1 MAPHIAAFAATLTFV
16 AATTRAFAHRGKP
29 LLPPHVPTPALLPP
43 ATLPDAAA
51 TAPATVSQETC

>member
-29 LLPPHVPTPALLPP
+29 LLPPYVPTPALPP
-43 ATLPDAAA
+43 AALPE
-51 TAPATVSQETC
+51 TAVADPAPLSQETC

>member
-29 LLPPHVPTPALLPP
+29 LLPPHVPTPALPP
-43 ATLPDAAA
+43 ATPPAAA
-51 TAPATVSQETC
+51 AADPATVSQEAC